1 MITIL
6 GILDIEP
13 FNSIF
18 NLLLILWSHQL
29 YMVIHFLVAD
39 APVETVVAAEEIQQG
54 NKFRVMIII
63 DRILDVKGK

>member
-39 APVETVVAAEEIQQG
+39 AQVETVEAV
-54 NKFRVMIII
+54 VMIII

>member
-39 APVETVVAAEEIQQG
+39 APVETAEAVVM
-54 NKFRVMIII
+54 KII